1 MLGFTTPLVAKTQN
15 LVDGKVKDIHVSRL
29 KFYNSATLDVTDE
42 LKEYLTYQ
50 QKTLYLVE
58 AFKKVRRSSR
68 RKFEVLVSW
77 VGFPGED
84 TWEELQVLATD
95 VPIRLLEFFNSTEKD
110 SVNTAAFKQVQ
121 AILKK
126 GDGERA

>member
-1 MLGFTTPLVAKTQN
+1 M
-15 LVDGKVKDIHVSRL
+15 S
-29 KFYNSATLDVTDE
+29 TLPTN
-42 LKEYLTYQ
+42 K
-50 QKTLYLVE
+50 KTLYLVE

-95 VPIRLLEFFNSTEKD
+95 VPVRLLEFFNSTEKD
-110 SVNTAAFKQVQ
+110 SVNTAALKQVQ

-126 GDGERA
+126 GDGKRAQT

>member
-1 MLGFTTPLVAKTQN
+1 MDRAGKGIRFYKHPLSPRPKN
-15 LVDGKVKDIHVSRL
+15 LVDGEFKDIHVSRL

-42 LKEYLTYQ
+42 LKEHLTYQ

-58 AFKKVRRSSR
+58 AFKKVRRLSR

-95 VPIRLLEFFNSTEKD
+95 VPVRLLEFLTPRGR
-110 SVNTAAFKQVQ
+110 
-121 AILKK
+121 IP
-126 GDGERA
+126 

>member
-1 MLGFTTPLVAKTQN
+1 MN
-15 LVDGKVKDIHVSRL
+15 SR
-29 KFYNSATLDVTDE
+29 STLPT
-42 LKEYLTYQ
+42 K
-50 QKTLYLVE
+50 KKLYLVE

-95 VPIRLLEFFNSTEKD
+95 VPIRLLEFFNSTEKY
-110 SVNTAAFKQVQ
+110 SVNTAAFKKVQV
-121 AILKK
+121 ILKK
-126 GDGERA
+126 GDEKRA